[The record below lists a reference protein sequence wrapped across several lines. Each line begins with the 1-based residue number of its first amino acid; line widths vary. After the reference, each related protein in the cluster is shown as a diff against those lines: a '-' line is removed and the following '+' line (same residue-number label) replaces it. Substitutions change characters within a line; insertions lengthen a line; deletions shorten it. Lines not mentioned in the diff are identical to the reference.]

1 MEEVPNLNY
10 INQLSAGDQG
20 FRDEIVAVIKSE
32 LIEESQIYENHM
44 ANRDYGDAAD
54 AVHKIKHK
62 IGILGMA
69 KCYHLAEDFE
79 EDLRQGGLD
88 LQQSFGKILRKI
100 LTFSKNL

>member
-1 MEEVPNLNY
+1 MEEQPNTHY
-10 INQLSAGDQG
+10 IDQLSAGDQG

-32 LIEESQIYENHM
+32 LIQETQTYENHM
-44 ANRDYGDAAD
+44 ANSNYRDAAD

-62 IGILGMA
+62 IGILGMT

-79 EDLRQGGLD
+79 EDLRLGGLD